1 MITTIDI
8 HAAKAIRAEVDAAL
22 SAIAEKH
29 GLTCDLGRTTFAPEG
44 GTIRI
49 GAEFA
54 VASIGGVDR
63 DRALFERDCR
73 MVGLEPGDF
82 GKVFRTPTGTFKV
95 AGVSLNRPK
104 YPIDGV
110 SVPDGRRMK
119 FPAIVAA
126 HIRKTPAP
134 AAT

>member
-1 MITTIDI
+1 MMTNIDLN
-8 HAAKAIRAEVDAAL
+8 AAKAIRAEVAAAL
-22 SAIAEKH
+22 TAIAEKH
-29 GLTCDLGRTTFAPEG
+29 GLKCDLGKTTFTPEG

-54 VASIGGVDR
+54 VATIGGVDR
-63 DRALFERDCR
+63 DRVLFDRDCR

-82 GKVFRTPTGTFKV
+82 GKVFTTPTGTFKV
-95 AGVSLNRPK
+95 TGVSLNRPK